1 MTTTAN
7 WPRVPLSH
15 LWFSVDTFLVI
26 LLIQDL
32 KIRNGASFVYNCI
45 VCTVSRRPVRA
56 YAGREV
62 ATRKTVTIPTPT
74 KLALHSPRAWLW
86 PRRSPGAACML
97 PIAKA
102 APSAPWR
109 WRTEPSS
116 LWSAEKETQWWV
128 NGRRIDEGHFQ
139 FTQQQHLIPSMSQRL
154 RSSRVGR
161 INGIKSLN
169 TEVCVKVGKI
179 KCGFIWPNYELI
191 FHVAAPQSE
200 TDFPPLLWQSSSL
213 CTITDFIKDHPLG
226 LLSKT

>member
-1 MTTTAN
+1 MGSCPKEGERLVHDLYGQPFT
-7 WPRVPLSH
+7 H
-15 LWFSVDTFLVI
+15 LWFSVDTFLVLI
-26 LLIQDL
+26 LLIQDI
-32 KIRNGASFVYNCI
+32 KITNGASFVYNC
-45 VCTVSRRPVRA
+45 VVWTVSRRPVRA
-56 YAGREV
+56 CAGQEV

-74 KLALHSPRAWLW
+74 KLASHSPRAWLW

-128 NGRRIDEGHFQ
+128 NSRVDEGQFQ
-139 FTQQQHLIPSMSQRL
+139 FTQQQHLFTSMSRRP

-169 TEVCVKVGKI
+169 TEVCVKVRKI

-191 FHVAAPQSE
+191 FHVAAPQSK
-200 TDFPPLLWQSSSL
+200 TDFPPLLWQR
-213 CTITDFIKDHPLG
+213 
-226 LLSKT
+226 LSARVSAQ